1 MPLITSANIA
11 CGGHAGNENTMRTTV
26 ELAMR
31 NEVAIGAHPGYPDR
45 ERFGRVP
52 MDIPARELIDSIQRQ
67 VDSLVAIASRM
78 GARVTH
84 VKAHGA
90 LYNQGERDAATARN
104 IIFGIQAATGGHDL
118 VIVAPPGSAM
128 VEEASGMGMKVA
140 REGFVDRA
148 YEGDGTLQS
157 RSIAGSVLTDP
168 ADGID
173 DAVASR
179 ARALA
184 DAWDAQGEGPAVP
197 AYASVVVRFDPLQ
210 LAPAAAEATVL
221 RLAKT
226 LDDVTGEPRREIEI
240 PTHYDGPDLLET
252 AERSKLSV
260 EELIALHSGREYR
273 AFFLGFLP
281 GFAYCGVLDPRIVA
295 PRLLRPRERV
305 PAGSVAIADG
315 QTSVYPFDSPG
326 GWRLIGRTD
335 VRVFDSMRDPP
346 VLIRPGDRVRFVA
359 R

>member
-1 MPLITSANIA
+1 MS
-11 CGGHAGNENTMRTTV
+11 
-26 ELAMR
+26 
-31 NEVAIGAHPGYPDR
+31 
-45 ERFGRVP
+45 
-52 MDIPARELIDSIQRQ
+52 
-67 VDSLVAIASRM
+67 
-78 GARVTH
+78 
-84 VKAHGA
+84 
-90 LYNQGERDAATARN
+90 
-104 IIFGIQAATGGHDL
+104 
-118 VIVAPPGSAM
+118 
-128 VEEASGMGMKVA
+128 
-140 REGFVDRA
+140 
-148 YEGDGTLQS
+148 
-157 RSIAGSVLTDP
+157 
-168 ADGID
+168 
-173 DAVASR
+173 SR

-184 DAWDAQGEGPAVP
+184 DAWDAQGEGRAVP
-197 AYASVVVRFDPLQ
+197 AYASVVVRFDPLH

-260 EELIALHSGREYR
+260 EELIALHSGREYH

-295 PRLLRPRERV
+295 PRLPRPRERV

-335 VRVFDSMRDPP
+335 VRVFDSARDSPA
-346 VLIRPGDRVRFVA
+346 LIRPGDRVRFVP